1 MVAVIEA
8 VTSYDWFHP
17 EEIDAAKSGRD
28 LEGVQ
33 PQQNAMKQR
42 LVGIE
47 REVRRP
53 LRIILT
59 IFATVTHS
67 RGDRHTNTMARLK
80 IPLQRETILNLARV
94 TNKQH
99 RIVVLLKEELRGFHD
114 FPAMRICLL
123 CAMIELFAPGPV
135 DPRNATNAAPSKGDK
150 EASGRGKP
158 MNS

>member
-1 MVAVIEA
+1 MVDVIEA

-17 EEIDAAKSGRD
+17 GEIDAAKSGRD

-94 TNKQH
+94 TNKRH
-99 RIVVLLKEELRGFHD
+99 HCSALLRGFHD

>member
-1 MVAVIEA
+1 MVDVIEA

-17 EEIDAAKSGRD
+17 GEIDAAKSGRD

-47 REVRRP
+47 RECGGP

-94 TNKQH
+94 TNKRH
-99 RIVVLLKEELRGFHD
+99 HCS
-114 FPAMRICLL
+114 A
-123 CAMIELFAPGPV
+123 LF
-135 DPRNATNAAPSKGDK
+135 SC
-150 EASGRGKP
+150 
-158 MNS
+158 

>member
-1 MVAVIEA
+1 MVDVIEA

-17 EEIDAAKSGRD
+17 GEIDAAKSGRD

-47 REVRRP
+47 RECGGP

-67 RGDRHTNTMARLK
+67 RGGIGTLTPWPGLK
-80 IPLQRETILNLARV
+80 YLCRETILNLARV
-94 TNKQH
+94 TNKRH
-99 RIVVLLKEELRGFHD
+99 HCS
-114 FPAMRICLL
+114 A
-123 CAMIELFAPGPV
+123 LF
-135 DPRNATNAAPSKGDK
+135 SC
-150 EASGRGKP
+150 
-158 MNS
+158 

>member
-1 MVAVIEA
+1 MVDVIEA

-17 EEIDAAKSGRD
+17 GEIDAAKSGRD

-47 REVRRP
+47 REVGGP

-94 TNKQH
+94 TNKRH
-99 RIVVLLKEELRGFHD
+99 NCS
-114 FPAMRICLL
+114 A
-123 CAMIELFAPGPV
+123 LF
-135 DPRNATNAAPSKGDK
+135 SC
-150 EASGRGKP
+150 
-158 MNS
+158 

>member
-1 MVAVIEA
+1 MVNVIEA

-17 EEIDAAKSGRD
+17 GEIDAAKSGRD

-33 PQQNAMKQR
+33 SGVLEAQQNAMKQR

-47 REVRRP
+47 RECGGP

-67 RGDRHTNTMARLK
+67 RGDWHTNTMARLE

-94 TNKQH
+94 TNKRH
-99 RIVVLLKEELRGFHD
+99 HCS
-114 FPAMRICLL
+114 A
-123 CAMIELFAPGPV
+123 LF
-135 DPRNATNAAPSKGDK
+135 SC
-150 EASGRGKP
+150 
-158 MNS
+158 